1 MLVVDEEGEE
11 VTGGREYMPDFS
23 DAKVAFDALK
33 LGLGLF
39 RDAIGLARDV
49 QSSLPEGE
57 KKKTID
63 ESLTRADVSSRTAE
77 AQIAQSF
84 GYTLCKC
91 TFPPQIMLSQGMR
104 PTAYLEAE
112 CVKCPKCGVE
122 KLI

>member
-1 MLVVDEEGEE
+1 MA
-11 VTGGREYMPDFS
+11 DFS

-57 KKKTID
+57 KKKAIT
-63 ESLTRADVSSRTAE
+63 ESLARADVSSRTAE

-84 GYTLCKC
+84 GYNLCKC
-91 TFPPQIMLSQGMR
+91 TFPPQIMLSVGIRFEKSSGMD
-104 PTAYLEAE
+104 LEHFQCASCKKE
-112 CVKCPKCGVE
+112 ST
-122 KLI
+122 